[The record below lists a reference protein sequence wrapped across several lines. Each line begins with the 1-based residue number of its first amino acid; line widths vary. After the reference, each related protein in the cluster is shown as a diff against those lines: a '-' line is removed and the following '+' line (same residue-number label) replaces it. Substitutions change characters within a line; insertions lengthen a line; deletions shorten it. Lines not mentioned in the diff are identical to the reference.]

1 MLDEI
6 QNCKDKTSEIVNT
19 CSECFIQTGSYCTQ
33 QNQIN
38 LANKLL
44 QKLIDAGDKGLT
56 ECEFGN
62 NVLFSIADDILSDR
76 GYIFWAWKRTNN
88 NSWTKVCR
96 LTKDGLRFLEITKEV
111 KGIC

>member
-6 QNCKDKTSEIVNT
+6 QNCKGKETEIVNT

-33 QNQIN
+33 QHQIN

-44 QKLIDAGDKGLT
+44 QKLIDAGNKGLT
-56 ECEFGN
+56 ECEFGD
-62 NVLFSIADDILSDR
+62 NVLFGAADILEDR
-76 GYIFWAWKRTNN
+76 GYIIWMWRRTNT

-96 LTKDGLRFLEITKEV
+96 LTKDGFRFLEHTKEIKV
-111 KGIC
+111 IC